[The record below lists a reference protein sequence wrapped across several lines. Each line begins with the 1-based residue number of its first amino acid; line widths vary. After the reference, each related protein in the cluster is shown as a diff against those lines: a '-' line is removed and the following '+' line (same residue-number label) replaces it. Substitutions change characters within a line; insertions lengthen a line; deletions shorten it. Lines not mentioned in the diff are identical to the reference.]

1 MLLSGAPGRRRSG
14 LRCWS
19 GCESDI
25 TGGNMELD
33 PNFLEFIELLDKHEA
48 QFLVVG
54 GYAVALHGH
63 PRYTADLDV
72 WIWAAPANAEA
83 ILAALRDF
91 GFADTGLT
99 REDFLH
105 EDQVVQLGYPPLR
118 IDLLT
123 SLDGVAFEE
132 CYERRVRVEISGV
145 EIQFISLEDL
155 RRNKRAAGRH
165 QDLADLEALDEA

>member
-1 MLLSGAPGRRRSG
+1 M
-14 LRCWS
+14 
-19 GCESDI
+19 D
-25 TGGNMELD
+25 LD
-33 PNFLEFIELLDKHEA
+33 PNFLEFIELLDEHEA
-48 QFLVVG
+48 RFLVVG

-72 WIWAAPANAEA
+72 WVWLDPDNAEA

-91 GFADTGLT
+91 GFTDTDLT
-99 REDFLH
+99 HEDFLQ

-123 SLDGVAFEE
+123 SLDGVDFEG
-132 CYERRVRVEISGV
+132 CHARRVTVEVDGV
-145 EIQFISLEDL
+145 EVPFIDLDDL

-165 QDLADLEALDEA
+165 QDLADLEALEDE